1 MKSTRRLIGI
11 AILLAVILVAG
22 VLAYRFWYQPTYDYV
37 EVTDAQVTG
46 DLTQVASPAS
56 GQVMDLF
63 FAEGDTVNAGDTIA
77 TIKVVSAAPST
88 IATVPSIPRLLAR
101 VTSPVTGR
109 IAARPV
115 SLGDTVAPGQ
125 VLMSIVDLNSLW
137 IEADVDEARI
147 GQVARGQPVDI
158 SIEALGRPLKGQVA
172 EIGSATTEITS
183 PGVASF
189 GTSDSTKKIPVRI
202 QVDWGA
208 VDGVS
213 PVPGMT
219 ADVVIHIK

>member
-1 MKSTRRLIGI
+1 M
-11 AILLAVILVAG
+11 
-22 VLAYRFWYQPTYDYV
+22 
-37 EVTDAQVTG
+37 
-46 DLTQVASPAS
+46 
-56 GQVMDLF
+56 
-63 FAEGDTVNAGDTIA
+63 
-77 TIKVVSAAPST
+77 
-88 IATVPSIPRLLAR
+88 
-101 VTSPVTGR
+101 
-109 IAARPV
+109 
-115 SLGDTVAPGQ
+115 APGQ
-125 VLMSIVDLNSLW
+125 VLISIADLSSLW